1 MGPNHAVV
9 TACSTGAHSIG
20 DAARMISMD
29 DADVML
35 AGGAESA
42 LCPLGIA
49 GFAQARALAT
59 NFNDQP
65 EKASRPY
72 DKDSDGFVMGEGA
85 GVVVLEEYERAKA
98 RGAKIY
104 AELIGYGM
112 SGDAYQIGRAHV

>member
-20 DAARMISMD
+20 DAARMIQLE

-49 GFAQARALAT
+49 GFAQARALST
-59 NFNDQP
+59 RNDEP
-65 EKASRPY
+65 ERR
-72 DKDSDGFVMGEGA
+72 A
-85 GVVVLEEYERAKA
+85 GPMTRTVTV
-98 RGAKIY
+98 
-104 AELIGYGM
+104 
-112 SGDAYQIGRAHV
+112 S

>member
-9 TACSTGAHSIG
+9 WSCSTGAHSIG
-20 DAARMISMD
+20 DATRRLAMD

-42 LCPLGIA
+42 ICPLGIA
-49 GFAQARALAT
+49 GFAQALALST

-65 EKASRPY
+65 ERASRPY
-72 DKDSDGFVMGEGA
+72 DVDRDGFVMGVGA
-85 GVVVLEEYERAKA
+85 GVVVLEEYEHAKA

-104 AELIGYGM
+104 AEVTG
-112 SGDAYQIGRAHV
+112 